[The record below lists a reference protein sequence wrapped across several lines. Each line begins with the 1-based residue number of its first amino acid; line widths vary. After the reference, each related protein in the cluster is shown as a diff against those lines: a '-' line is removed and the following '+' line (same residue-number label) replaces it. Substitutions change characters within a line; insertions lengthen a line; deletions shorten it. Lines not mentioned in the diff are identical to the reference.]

1 MRFKQWEGMMYLSRV
16 EIDSQNRRKT
26 KDLTHV
32 GAYHNWVEQSFP
44 AEQVESIRSRKLW
57 RIDSIQGKQYLL
69 LVSTQNRI

>member
-44 AEQVESIRSRKLW
+44 AEQVKAYAHENFGVLIPSK
-57 RIDSIQGKQYLL
+57 
-69 LVSTQNRI
+69 VSNIFFSSVPKNRI